1 MELLRHQCYLW
12 RKNRYL
18 YLVVSLQ
25 KLGSSEYLLCGHPSG
40 SPCTVGCMY
49 FKRISTQADLNGYPI
64 YILRHS
70 NAIKSQRIRERLLPV
85 TCVVVRS
92 VDATYH
98 KSLVVTLVFLLS
110 VEVYAKLIVKT
121 SEKALVRHLSLEE
134 RNVHT

>member
-1 MELLRHQCYLW
+1 MDIL
-12 RKNRYL
+12 
-18 YLVVSLQ
+18 SII
-25 KLGSSEYLLCGHPSG
+25 LCDIAIL
-40 SPCTVGCMY
+40 
-49 FKRISTQADLNGYPI
+49 FKAS
-64 YILRHS
+64 
-70 NAIKSQRIRERLLPV
+70 AIWERLLPV

-134 RNVHT
+134 WYVYT